1 MPCHCLQSHL
11 TQTPVKSTRKPEI
24 MQWARQIIKSRRR
37 AGPEITAVTAKG
49 PASAQSRKEEQVL
62 RSIKRSQVGRATRQT
77 TGKMDKS
84 LPQGEPTLRL
94 LKVPQRAPL
103 QTTTLA
109 RRSQARLRHQRNLL
123 AKARRRVSPQAQRL
137 RARACCVSRSL
148 RTLRRRGH

>member
-1 MPCHCLQSHL
+1 M
-11 TQTPVKSTRKPEI
+11 TQTPVQSMRRAEI

-37 AGPEITAVTAKG
+37 AGHEITAVTAKD
-49 PASAQSRKEEQVL
+49 PTSAQSRKEEQVL
-62 RSIKRSQVGRATRQT
+62 RSIKRSQVARATRQT
-77 TGKMDKS
+77 TGKMDKF

-123 AKARRRVSPQAQRL
+123 PKARRRGRPQAQRR
-137 RARACCVSRSL
+137 RARPCCVSRSL
-148 RTLRRRGH
+148 RTPRRQAH